1 MTIHSFPPESSSAD
15 GLNHTPHDGGESFTD
30 NADDP
35 APEAGWTDGVTEVD
49 DVHLDGTAE
58 TFVSTGWPAFPQPD
72 TARRMANAV
81 RVLAMDAIEK
91 AKSGHPGMPMGMA
104 DIAVAL
110 WSAHLKHSP
119 ADPTWFDRDR
129 FVLSNGHGSMLLYAL
144 LHLSGYDLS
153 IDDIQNFRQLH
164 SKTPGH
170 PEVGVTPGVETTT
183 GPLGQGLAN
192 AVGMALAEKLLAG
205 EFNRPGH
212 TIVDHFT
219 WVFAGDG
226 CLMEGIS
233 HEACALAGVHRL
245 SKLVVLYDDNGIS
258 IDGNVQGWYRDDVP
272 ARFQSYGWNVIDA
285 VDGHDAWAVGEAIAQ
300 ARDWG
305 SNGRELGDGERR
317 FAPTIIICKTVIG
330 KGSPNRAGTAKA
342 HGEALGAD
350 EIAATRRELGW
361 SEPPFV
367 IPADLYAAWDATQV
381 GAERHAR
388 WQDAFAA
395 YAAAY
400 PEEAAELERRMRG
413 VLPADWEDIM
423 DNLVMDT
430 VMEAQTVATRKAS
443 QLALNYL
450 GPALPELIGG
460 SADLTGSNLTAWK
473 GVENLR
479 PSPDSASDLNGGRHI
494 NYGVREFGMA
504 ALMNGLALHGGFI
517 PYGGTF
523 LVFSDYARNALR
535 VAALSKLRVIHV
547 FTHDSIGLGE
557 DGPTHQPVE
566 TAASLRLIPN
576 MDVWR
581 PADSVETAIAWQAAI
596 ENEEKP
602 TCLLLSRQNLPFIER
617 EVVDVDLIRR
627 GAYAVHAPRGAKAV
641 IIATGSE
648 VSLALAA
655 AAQLAEEKI
664 RVRVVSMP
672 STTTFDQQDVAYK
685 RRLLPDDLPRIAV
698 EAGVTDFWWKYRP
711 EAVVGID
718 RFGESA
724 PASVLNQHF
733 GMTADNIAA
742 TVRQVLGL

>member
-1 MTIHSFPPESSSAD
+1 MTIHSFPPESSLAD

-285 VDGHDAWAVGEAIAQ
+285 VDGHDAWAVAEAIAQ

-305 SNGRELGDGERR
+305 ANGRELGDGERR
-317 FAPTIIICKTVIG
+317 FAPTIIICRTVIG

-733 GMTADNIAA
+733 GMTADNVAD